1 MKELLDKISSYN
13 IFNYLFPGV
22 VFSILISNFSDLK
35 ITFDNLFIGAF
46 AYYFIGM
53 VVSRFGSIIV
63 EPLLKWIKLVKFS
76 DYKDFIEASAKD
88 SKIELLSEINNM
100 YRTLVSMF
108 ILFLLTLGFL
118 KLADLWKFLE
128 NIQGVICLLLLAIL
142 FIFSY
147 KKQTNYIT
155 KRIKNIK

>member
-13 IFNYLFPGV
+13 IFNYLFPSV